1 MSMLTEVQWVV
12 FNNVAMRP
20 TPVSR
25 WAELINDKTW
35 ALSFTRTCQRGG
47 LHLESCQNL
56 QRKLVRFSKNLEGK
70 Q

>member
-1 MSMLTEVQWVV
+1 
-12 FNNVAMRP
+12 MRP
-20 TPVSR
+20 THVSR

-35 ALSFTRTCQRGG
+35 ALSFTIDSGYGVYIIYGFTRTRQRGG